1 MSLREIKRLKAV
13 QEAIDWHITQRAAA
27 SVVGLSERQVR
38 RLVSAVRH
46 EGNSRVGWVELCE
59 TQQTIAINRCDIIAD
74 FLRPLFMFF
83 GKVIKKFSI
92 LFI

>member
-59 TQQTIAINRCDIIAD
+59 TQQTIATIS
-74 FLRPLFMFF
+74 L
-83 GKVIKKFSI
+83 G
-92 LFI
+92 